1 MPRRRMFVVI
11 PVVTFLSLLI
21 AVLAFGT
28 ASSQVLTT
36 LSLNLQR
43 SQSDAVIDGGKPGP
57 SIGDVAFTKALLTDD
72 AGNQVGAILA
82 QVSRFSTAGSES
94 HTAGTITLKQNGTL
108 IFSGKLNLSGRTE
121 NQGTIAIVGGTADF
135 VGARG
140 SATWTMDLDT
150 GSVHIQVTLIS

>member
-1 MPRRRMFVVI
+1 MAGRRMFVVI
-11 PVVTFLSLLI
+11 PVVTFLSLLM
-21 AVLAFGT
+21 AVLVFGT

-43 SQSDAVIDGGKPGP
+43 SQPDAVIDGGKPGP
-57 SIGDVAFTKALLTDD
+57 SIGDVAFIKALLTDD
-72 AGNQVGAILA
+72 AENQVGAIIA

-94 HTAGTITLKQNGTL
+94 HAAGTITLKQRGTL

-135 VGARG
+135 EGAQG
-140 SATWTMDLDT
+140 VATSTIDDT
-150 GSVHIQVTLIS
+150 GSVHIELTLI